1 MKKITFSVLALSL
14 VLSQTLNANLE
25 QRFIEK
31 HQIVGESNELKRV
44 MVEIDSNADRTSVL
58 QAISQFQNTSVRR
71 EFNTVLNGFSFEI
84 PSKFISKISNIKG
97 VKSVR
102 KVQTYTPLAYKSQEL
117 TKSLL
122 AKQTF
127 ANKGEGMV
135 ISIVDTG
142 IDPKHKD
149 MSTIKAVDKVKLQVS
164 NESSDFTIKV
174 PYGYNFSDNSY
185 NFKDDAEKTMHGMH
199 VAGIAAAS
207 GEYDENNPNDNI
219 VGIAPE
225 AQVLAMKV
233 FTNSPANKLAYD
245 DDILAAIEK
254 SIELKA
260 DIINLSLGSPN
271 GFVDEESPVQ
281 KAINFAQSQGILVVA
296 AAGNETTGF
305 SEDDGTPVSKN
316 SIGKERVDFGIVG
329 SPSTAD
335 GALSVASYEN
345 ALILKNTGILKNGD
359 TKLHSLSF
367 IPSTGGIDEV
377 ERNVV
382 FVKYGENSDY
392 DTLDVSDKYV
402 LIERGKITFV
412 EKVNNAIVRGAK
424 GVIIFNNQSGTVN
437 MDLTGAQPGLVF
449 AITQTEGKKIVEL
462 LKNNPDAK
470 LALKSKQEYVQ
481 SDEANTMSSF
491 TSWGTTNTLDFKP
504 EISGVGGNVLSTLND
519 NQYKYDSGTSM
530 AAPHVSGASA
540 IIYSQLKKDLPQID
554 NYALFT
560 KKTIINTAKVLSTSK
575 NIPYSPRR
583 QGAGLIQT
591 SDAIQNR
598 VLATYETEDGEALG
612 ELRDFKGVKTFNV
625 VLKNYGD
632 KEVEFD
638 VNPNSVQTTKT
649 VQNDKVFEFVEKLS
663 NAQLTSNLNRIV
675 LQPKES
681 KKITFTLNASN
692 VNEEYVE
699 GFIAFKSLSIN
710 QPDLTFAYLGFAGD
724 WNKESIFDPIYSEEN
739 KDTVDKVY
747 GFTRLITQLG
757 EVYVPAGI
765 SANSGSRAAYSY
777 ENASI
782 SPNADTAADVI
793 LPQFATLRNVAR
805 LEFNI
810 LDQDKNVIR
819 HLVDERNIAKTSVKR
834 FKANVTANEQFLV
847 PAYLN
852 AKWDGTIY
860 DAQTGSLKTVQ
871 DGTYYYQ
878 VKGYLRENDTPQIL
892 EYKVEVDTKK
902 PVVEVQSISQDVAG
916 LKIRFTVE
924 DKLDLVY
931 HYARLNTTGDEIT
944 AKKVENNIYE
954 VLLPNRAINDDL
966 VELVVKDAA
975 YNETVLKVEQAKTA
989 RFESGSQK
997 QLVEQENDKTVL
1009 SLKLRDKET
1018 TKVRVTYKNTVDEN
1032 QIIIDEKE
1040 VVNQEVTLETSL
1052 PVEGRY
1058 TTVVEELKSDKV
1070 ISKVQLDQVVYD
1082 YHAPEI
1088 SNVKAMSDGQIQAT
1102 IQDNVFAANELL
1114 YFINDQLVTP
1124 TFSGNTI
1131 LIKKENPTNG
1141 DRLVVGHSK
1150 QGQKGLTAFV
1160 SLDYINAPTL
1170 PPGPPP
1176 PPPLPPIGG
1185 GNSKKL
1191 NLTFNNFLA
1200 VGIKDLQT
1208 TENPNGTVIEKN
1220 GKYYYVVKG
1229 FTNDVWSSVYIVGKE
1244 ADMDYQKAEF
1254 SSEVEIKEGINTI
1267 NVVAKDYTNKILFEG
1282 SVKIFFDKQLPILKW
1297 NQNLQFEV
1305 DQDKTY
1311 IVVDDRNKEILLSGT
1326 LQDQGFGYGLEIN
1339 GDYVI
1344 SKTDISKQLNYDV
1357 PFTKTI
1363 KVNLDDIVTVVVVDA
1378 VGNKQEFKYHIKTV
1392 KVYDDLGLNLK
1403 VVKPEYE
1410 TVTVS
1415 DVISNIPEGY
1425 QVEFSED
1432 VTKLVA
1438 GTHKIHVVVTYP
1450 NKKKKSFEV
1459 EITLTENKKVS
1470 LTKQEVHIDGS
1481 FKELGETNNLNV
1493 DVVTEVKEDVIED
1506 IFDLQLI
1513 SPINGEVTVTLP
1525 LDKKGFS
1532 EVYYIENGQK
1542 VVLNTTHSYNQVQF
1556 KTSKIVPFIVSYKK
1570 ERMSFTNNNVKVSTK
1585 DFVKDVSFKANL
1597 IQSEENY
1604 EVFELEFFDASN
1616 QKLEVKSGTY
1626 HVTLPK
1632 KAGRK
1637 VVKVSYIGDKE
1648 ESFEF
1653 TQDETSVSF
1662 VTTHF
1667 SKYALT
1673 YEPVNTV
1680 NKIEKENLTTPKAVD
1695 TSDNQNILIWISLLL
1710 SSAWIFRQIKQK

>member
-1 MKKITFSVLALSL
+1 MKKTTFSVLALSL

-25 QRFIEK
+25 QKFIEK
-31 HQIVGESNELKRV
+31 HQIVGESNELKRII
-44 MVEIDSNADRTSVL
+44 VELEYDANRNQIL
-58 QAISQFQNTSVRR
+58 QEINQFQDTQLRR
-71 EFNTVLNGFSFEI
+71 EFNNVMHGFSFEI

-102 KVQTYTPLAYKSQEL
+102 ESLTYTPLAYKSQVL
-117 TKSLL
+117 TNSLI
-122 AKQTF
+122 AKATY
-127 ANKGEGMV
+127 ANRGEGMV

-149 MSTIKAVDKVKLQVS
+149 MSTIKAIDKVKLPVS
-164 NESSDFTIKV
+164 PESSEFTLKV

-185 NFKDDAEKTMHGMH
+185 NFKDDKDKTMHGMH

-207 GEYDENNPNDNI
+207 GEYDENNPNAS
-219 VGIAPE
+219 VEGVAPE

-233 FTNSPANKLAYD
+233 FTNSPNNKLAYD

-254 SIELKA
+254 SVELKA

-271 GFVDEESPVQ
+271 GFVDSENPVQ
-281 KAINFAQSQGILVVA
+281 KAINYAQSQGVLVVA
-296 AAGNETTGF
+296 AAGNDTTAF
-305 SEDDGTPVSKN
+305 SEDDGTSVSKN
-316 SIGKERVDFGIVG
+316 NIEKDRNDFGIVG
-329 SPSTAD
+329 SPSIAD

-345 ALILKNTGILKNGD
+345 ELILKNTGILKNGS
-359 TKLHSLSF
+359 TKLHTISF
-367 IPSTGGIDEV
+367 IPSAGEIDET
-377 ERNVV
+377 ERSVV
-382 FVKYGENSDY
+382 FANIGEAADY
-392 DTLDVSDKYV
+392 DNLDVYNKFV
-402 LIERGKITFV
+402 LIERGKISFV
-412 EKVNNAIVRGAK
+412 DKVNNALNRGAK
-424 GVIIFNNQSGTVN
+424 GVIIFNNKAGSVN
-437 MDLTGAQPGLVF
+437 MDLTGATAGLV
-449 AITQTEGKKIVEL
+449 IGISQDEGKKLVEL
-462 LKNNPDAK
+462 IKNNANST
-470 LALKSKQEYVQ
+470 LTLNAKQEYVQ
-481 SDEANTMSSF
+481 SSDANTMSSF

-560 KKTIINTAKVLSTSK
+560 KKTIINTAKVLSNPN
-575 NIPYSPRR
+575 NIPYTPRR

-591 SDAIQNR
+591 NAAIQNR
-598 VLATYETEDGEALG
+598 VLATYESEDGESLG
-612 ELRDFKGVKTFNV
+612 ELRDFNGIKTFNV
-625 VLKNYGD
+625 VLKNYGSE
-632 KEVEFD
+632 EVRFNI
-638 VNPNSVQTTKT
+638 NPNLVQTTKT
-649 VQNDKVFEFVEKLS
+649 VKNDTVYEIVEQQSQATLS
-663 NAQLTSNLNRIV
+663 SNISEIV
-675 LQPKES
+675 LKPNEV
-681 KKITFTLNASN
+681 KKVEFTLNAEN
-692 VNEEYVE
+692 IVDEYVE
-699 GFIAFKSLSIN
+699 GFISFKSQTTS

-793 LPQFATLRNVAR
+793 LPQLATLRNVSR

-810 LDQDKNVIR
+810 LNSNKEVIR

-860 DAQTGSLKTVQ
+860 DVQTGNLKTVE

-878 VKGYLRENDTPQIL
+878 VKGYLRESDTPQIL

-902 PVVEVQSISQDVAG
+902 PIVEVQSISQEEAG
-916 LKIRFTVE
+916 LKVRFTVE
-924 DKLDLVY
+924 DRLDLVY

-1018 TKVRVTYKNTVDEN
+1018 TKVRVTYKNVVDEN

-1040 VVNQEVTLETSL
+1040 VVNQEVTLETTL

-1070 ISKVQLDQVVYD
+1070 ISKVQLDTVIYD

-1088 SNVKAMSDGQIQAT
+1088 SNVKAMNDGQIQAT
-1102 IQDNVFAANELL
+1102 IQDNVFVANELL
-1114 YFINDQLVTP
+1114 YFINDELVTP

-1131 LIKKENPTNG
+1131 SIKKENPTNG
-1141 DRLVVGHSK
+1141 DKLVVAHSN
-1150 QGQKGLTAFV
+1150 QNQKGLNSFV
-1160 SLDYINAPTL
+1160 ILDYINVPSL
-1170 PPGPPP
+1170 PPGPPL

-1185 GNSKKL
+1185 GSSKKL

-1208 TENPNGTVIEKN
+1208 IENPNGTVIEKD
-1220 GKYYYVVKG
+1220 GKYYYVIKG
-1229 FTNDVWSSVYIVGKE
+1229 FTNDIWSSIYIAGNE
-1244 ADMDYQKAEF
+1244 ATIDTQKSEF
-1254 SSEVEIKEGINTI
+1254 FAEVEIKEGINTI
-1267 NVVAKDYTNKILFEG
+1267 NVISKDYTNKVLFEG
-1282 SVKIFFDKQLPILKW
+1282 NVKIFFDKQLPILNW

-1311 IVVDDRNKEILLSGT
+1311 IVVDDRNKELLLSGT

-1344 SKTDISKQLNYDV
+1344 SKTDISKQLTYDV

-1363 KVNLDDIVTVVVVDA
+1363 KANPNDIITVVVVDA
-1378 VGNKQEFKYHIKTV
+1378 VGNKQEFKYYIKTV
-1392 KVYDDLGLNLK
+1392 KVYDDLDLTRK
-1403 VVKPEYE
+1403 IVKPEYE
-1410 TVTVS
+1410 TVTVN
-1415 DVISNIPEGY
+1415 DVIYNIPDGY
-1425 QVEFSED
+1425 KVEFSED
-1432 VTKLVA
+1432 VTKLTV
-1438 GTHKIHVVVTYP
+1438 GTHKVHVVVTYP
-1450 NKKKKSFEV
+1450 NQKKKSFEV

-1470 LTKQEVHIDGS
+1470 LIKQEVHIDGS
-1481 FKELGETNNLNV
+1481 FKEFGETNNLSVN
-1493 DVVTEVKEDVIED
+1493 VVTEVKEDVVED

-1513 SPINGEVTVTLP
+1513 NPINGEVTVTLP

-1542 VVLNTTHSYNQVQF
+1542 VVLNTTHNGSQVQF
-1556 KTSKIVPFIVSYKK
+1556 KTNKIVPFIVSYKK
-1570 ERMSFTNNNVKVSTK
+1570 ERISFTNNNVKVSTK

-1597 IQSEENY
+1597 IQSDENY
-1604 EVFELEFFDASN
+1604 DLFELEFFDTSN
-1616 QKLEVKSGTY
+1616 QKLEVKSGEY

-1632 KAGRK
+1632 KVGRK

-1653 TQDETSVSF
+1653 TQDKTSVSF

-1673 YEPVNTV
+1673 YEPV
-1680 NKIEKENLTTPKAVD
+1680 IKESLISTKAVD
-1695 TSDNQNILIWISLLL
+1695 TSDNQNILVWISLLL
-1710 SSAWIFRQIKQK
+1710 SSIWILRQIKQK